1 MAITAPNV
9 HGQLG
14 GSTGGGASNIG
25 LATPEKYSSLGDFMN
40 SINALDVR
48 PELIKTY
55 GNQGIT
61 GFLRMTGAVK
71 AAGSAE
77 KVTYYEEARLHQ
89 KVRAA
94 VKGGS
99 SSTADAANQ
108 TLTFVADANG
118 TLSTPLTDVR
128 QHTPMKGD
136 IFQKSITH
144 CILVP
149 SGSPNPY
156 C

>member
-14 GSTGGGASNIG
+14 GSVGGAYSNIG

-40 SINALDVR
+40 TINALDVR

-77 KVTYYEEARLHQ
+77 KVTY
-89 KVRAA
+89 
-94 VKGGS
+94 
-99 SSTADAANQ
+99 
-108 TLTFVADANG
+108 
-118 TLSTPLTDVR
+118 
-128 QHTPMKGD
+128 
-136 IFQKSITH
+136 
-144 CILVP
+144 
-149 SGSPNPY
+149 
-156 C
+156 

>member
-9 HGQLG
+9 HGSLG

-25 LATPEKYSSLGDFMN
+25 LATPEKYASLGDFMS

-89 KVRAA
+89 KVRATTA
-94 VKGGS
+94 ASSDGEASIGGS
-99 SSTADAANQ
+99 Q
-108 TLTFVADANG
+108 Q
-118 TLSTPLTDVR
+118 DVDVC
-128 QHTPMKGD
+128 G
-136 IFQKSITH
+136 
-144 CILVP
+144 
-149 SGSPNPY
+149 
-156 C
+156 

>member
-14 GSTGGGASNIG
+14 GSTGGGASAIG
-25 LATPEKYSSLGDFMN
+25 LATPEKYASLGDFMN
-40 SINALDVR
+40 TINALDVR

-77 KVTYYEEARLHQ
+77 KITYYEEARLHQ

-94 VKGGS
+94 TKNS
-99 SSTADAANQ
+99 SDGAASITSGQ
-108 TLTFVADANG
+108 TLVFVADANAAID
-118 TLSTPLTDVR
+118 TTSLTDVR
-128 QHTPMKGD
+128 QNTPMKGD
-136 IFQKSITH
+136 ILLINGKDRLRS
-144 CILVP
+144 
-149 SGSPNPY
+149 
-156 C
+156 